1 MLVKTKKGIRT
12 MKKTI
17 TENKN
22 VLLNENRKEGIT
34 MTNLNNLKKAELIEL
49 IGQLEAEKEQK
60 KEKKFNIFNY
70 TIKNIVDSY
79 IKNGEKK
86 EFSFNV
92 KRIYDSEFTNDK
104 GELVKLEGS
113 RKVFTWLNK
122 LGALKVVSY
131 TETYTEEGKLQ
142 YEVHIKD
149 FDINVEKEGK
159 YGKYKLFANYYG
171 NLKLAQ

>member
-1 MLVKTKKGIRT
+1 
-12 MKKTI
+12 MKRTI

-22 VLLNENRKEGIT
+22 VLLNEQRKDGKT
-34 MTNLNNLKKAELIEL
+34 MKKAELEARIVEL
-49 IGQLEAEKEQK
+49 EQQLQEKEQSK
-60 KEKKFNIFNY
+60 QEKRFNVWNY

-79 IKNGEKK
+79 IKSGEKK

-92 KRIYDSEFTNDK
+92 KRIYDSEFVNDK
-104 GELVKLEGS
+104 GETVKLEGS

-131 TETYTEEGKLQ
+131 SETYTEDGKHQ

-149 FDINVEKEGK
+149 FNINTEKEGK

-171 NLKLAQ
+171 ALKLA

>member
-1 MLVKTKKGIRT
+1 
-12 MKKTI
+12 MKKIETVSM
-17 TENKN
+17 KRS
-22 VLLNENRKEGIT
+22 LAMNECESLKTRKEGIT
-34 MTNLNNLKKAELIEL
+34 MTNLKNLKKAQLIEM
-49 IGQLEAEKEQK
+49 IEQMK
-60 KEKKFNIFNY
+60 KEKTELQERSKGFNVWNY

-92 KRIYDSEFTNDK
+92 KRIYDSEFVNK
-104 GELVKLEGS
+104 EGETVNLEGS
-113 RKVFTWLNK
+113 RKVLTWLYNM
-122 LGALKVVSY
+122 GALKVVSY
-131 TETYTEEGKLQ
+131 SETFTEEGKRQ

-171 NLKLAQ
+171 NLKLSK